1 MNSISPYL
9 LRVYNPTLEVEI
21 KGKIKT
27 GFNSQLN
34 DINGLDLF
42 ELLKKFITTHN
53 DKFYKVADDS
63 RKKVYKFQDVK
74 ALNKGR
80 IIYGWFLE
88 GEYGLEKDIIDINS
102 SSVEFQRRLDN
113 AEITKHFFYINL
125 PLLSRH
131 GLVLLHNF
139 NGNGV
144 KTTFHD
150 EIVVFTR
157 PLIGCLVSMTPL
169 SDETSLKKWSKAV
182 AKEIRLNKFIAQ
194 DDITDTIKDLGYEE
208 NNSFTLT
215 IKPPIRGGN
224 FGTLAQL
231 TSKNKKDKPS
241 KKLLAVEILSEHCSE
256 VKTVFELNGKKR
268 TFKIGNGVSNTLCEI
283 EAPEDFLDNP
293 TPTIDELKT
302 WAFEIAEE
310 FSSEISP

>member
-1 MNSISPYL
+1 M
-9 LRVYNPTLEVEI
+9 
-21 KGKIKT
+21 
-27 GFNSQLN
+27 
-34 DINGLDLF
+34 
-42 ELLKKFITTHN
+42 KK
-53 DKFYKVADDS
+53 S
-63 RKKVYKFQDVK
+63 
-74 ALNKGR
+74 R

-113 AEITKHFFYINL
+113 AEITKHFFYIKL

-150 EIVVFTR
+150 EVVFFTR
-157 PLIGCLVSMTPL
+157 PQIDCFVSMTPL

-194 DDITDTIKDLGYEE
+194 DDIADTITDLGYEE

-215 IKPPIRGGN
+215 IKPPVRGGN
-224 FGTLAQL
+224 FGTLSEL
-231 TSKNKKDKPS
+231 TSKKKMDKPS
-241 KKLLAVEILSEHCSE
+241 QKLLAIEILSEHCKE

-268 TFKIGNGVSNTLCEI
+268 TFRIGNGVSNILCEI
-283 EAPEDFLDNP
+283 EAPEELLNNP
-293 TPTIDELKT
+293 IPTLDELKA
-302 WAFEIAEE
+302 WAFEVAEE
-310 FSSEISP
+310 FSSEITP